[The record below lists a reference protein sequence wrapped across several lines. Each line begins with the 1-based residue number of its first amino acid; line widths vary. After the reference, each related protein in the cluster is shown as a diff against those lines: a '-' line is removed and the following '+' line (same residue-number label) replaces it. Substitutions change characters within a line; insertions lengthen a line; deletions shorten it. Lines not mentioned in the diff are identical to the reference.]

1 MIFYKKEEK
10 KREEIK
16 NRKKKE
22 NESGSLF
29 LIGTNLSRNL
39 RVSLGMLKKG
49 GRGTET
55 GVWGHLLQRPRL
67 GETVLLHC
75 CPFYLCIAHL

>member
-29 LIGTNLSRNL
+29 LIGINLFRNL
-39 RVSLGMLKKG
+39 RVFLGMLKKG
-49 GRGTET
+49 GRGIEI
-55 GVWGHLLQRPRL
+55 GVWGYFL
-67 GETVLLHC
+67 
-75 CPFYLCIAHL
+75 